1 MSLRKLF
8 FPLGILLFLF
18 PACTEKESDLGVDLQ
33 DPFSLYSG
41 IRDTAYM
48 TGCTIYDDSLWT
60 AGYQYGIF
68 GDYEDDVF
76 GTVRAVT
83 YSQIAIS
90 STTGINLS
98 DEVIIDSVVMTL
110 VIDTIYP
117 VLPDSTPIPLHIIIN
132 QLTEPLKDSS
142 YRVSYST
149 ESMEES
155 NVCFF
160 DGTVTY
166 YADSINLRMR
176 DDIYPVLRQN
186 CSTEE
191 FAQRVKG
198 FSIKLAEQSNKMVTV
213 DFTATN
219 TRLTLYYHTDNADSL
234 RYVFVINNDAGH
246 SMYFHHDYSGKAIA
260 PIANH
265 TVDSI
270 DGSQLLYLEP
280 LGGTRLRLN
289 MQSFLDDFRA
299 KHPWA
304 VIHYAEL
311 ILPVNEM
318 SDTQPPVRILANK
331 NLAVGSSVLVTD
343 ADFVDNA
350 YTYSGFDGYYNKEK
364 KQYRLRVTRHL
375 QELLRS
381 GKDYGTE
388 LYIDARRSSAFRT
401 VINGTAADNPV
412 RIDFVYTERNVGDS
426 GAQSNK

>member
-8 FPLGILLFLF
+8 FPLGIFLLLL
-18 PACTEKESDLGVDLQ
+18 PVACTEKESELGLDLQ
-33 DPFSLYSG
+33 DPYTLYNG

-76 GTVRAVT
+76 GKVTAVT

-90 STTGINLS
+90 STTGINLT
-98 DEVIIDSVVMTL
+98 DDVIIDSVVMTL
-110 VIDTIYP
+110 VIDTLYP
-117 VLPDSTPIPLHIIIN
+117 VVPDSTPVPLHIIIN
-132 QLTEPLKDSS
+132 QLAEPLKDSA
-142 YRVSYST
+142 YLAPYSSQSIA
-149 ESMEES
+149 E
-155 NVCFF
+155 NGVCFF

-166 YADSINLRMR
+166 YADSIRLRMR

-186 CSTEE
+186 CTTEE
-191 FAQRVKG
+191 FVERVKG
-198 FSIKLAEQSNKMVTV
+198 FSLKLAAHSNRMVTV

-219 TRLTLYYHTDNADSL
+219 TQLTLYYHTANADSL
-234 RYVFVINNDAGH
+234 RYVFVINTGAGH
-246 SMYFHHDYSGKAIA
+246 SMYFHHDYTGKVLASLA
-260 PIANH
+260 DH

-270 DGSQLLYLEP
+270 EGSQLLYLEP
-280 LGGTRLRLN
+280 LAGTRVRLN
-289 MQSFLDDFRA
+289 IQPFLDDFRA

-304 VIHYAEL
+304 VVHYAEL
-311 ILPVNEM
+311 ILPVNEV
-318 SDTQPPVRILANK
+318 SDTQPPVRVLANK
-331 NLAVGSSVLVTD
+331 NLADGTSVLVTD
-343 ADFVDNA
+343 ADFVNNS
-350 YTYSGFDGYYNKEK
+350 YTYTGFDGYYNKEK

-401 VINGTAADNPV
+401 VLSGTAAATPV
-412 RIDFVYTERNVGDS
+412 RIDFVYTERNIGE
-426 GAQSNK
+426 